1 MRDGRSFDFSVILRK
16 FVVGRAL
23 NCAMEKL
30 MQYIWEYRLW
40 NPSSMTTNDGRR
52 VRIIDSG
59 LRNTDAGPDFFNAK
73 IEIDGYVWAG
83 NVEIHYRASDW
94 KRHGHDRDR
103 AYDSVVLHVVDKDD
117 APVYR
122 SNGERIP
129 QMVMKCSPRFSERYA
144 ELVDSKVELPCKA
157 VIQAMDG
164 LEMAEW
170 VQSLAFERL
179 QEKGRR
185 VKELLE
191 RYHGSWEDACYVTLA
206 RNIGFGTN
214 NDAFE
219 RLAKSLPLTL
229 LHKHADSLLQLEA
242 LFFGQAG
249 LLDGPSGN
257 GDKYYEQLQRE
268 YNYLRT
274 KFMLRRPEGLVWKSF
289 RMRPQN
295 FPWRRVALLA
305 HYVHNGFRL
314 FADILEAKGDEERL
328 RSLFSVQLTG
338 YWSRHYS
345 FSHESPE
352 QTAAIGKGSADIVLI
367 NTVATLY
374 YVYGEVT
381 DNYEMA
387 QCAVDLLE
395 KLPPERNRIT
405 ALFASAGVKIDS
417 ALVSQ
422 AVIQLYNAYC
432 LQRKCLYCRTGH
444 RLLSA
449 AARAD

>member
-1 MRDGRSFDFSVILRK
+1 
-16 FVVGRAL
+16 
-23 NCAMEKL
+23 

-52 VRIIDSG
+52 VRIIDPG

-144 ELVDSKVELPCKA
+144 ELVNSKVELPCKA
-157 VIQAMDG
+157 VIQAMEG

-185 VKELLE
+185 VKDLLE
-191 RYHGSWEDACYVTLA
+191 RYHGSWEDVCYVTLA

-229 LHKHADSLLQLEA
+229 LHKHAEPLRRQI
-242 LFFGQAG
+242 
-249 LLDGPSGN
+249 
-257 GDKYYEQLQRE
+257 
-268 YNYLRT
+268 LRT
-274 KFMLRRPEGLVWKSF
+274 IAARVRLSAHEIHAPPSRRAGVEVVPHASAE
-289 RMRPQN
+289 
-295 FPWRRVALLA
+295 
-305 HYVHNGFRL
+305 
-314 FADILEAKGDEERL
+314 
-328 RSLFSVQLTG
+328 FSV
-338 YWSRHYS
+338 
-345 FSHESPE
+345 
-352 QTAAIGKGSADIVLI
+352 
-367 NTVATLY
+367 
-374 YVYGEVT
+374 
-381 DNYEMA
+381 
-387 QCAVDLLE
+387 
-395 KLPPERNRIT
+395 
-405 ALFASAGVKIDS
+405 
-417 ALVSQ
+417 
-422 AVIQLYNAYC
+422 
-432 LQRKCLYCRTGH
+432 
-444 RLLSA
+444 
-449 AARAD
+449 AARGAARPLCAQRFPPVFRHS